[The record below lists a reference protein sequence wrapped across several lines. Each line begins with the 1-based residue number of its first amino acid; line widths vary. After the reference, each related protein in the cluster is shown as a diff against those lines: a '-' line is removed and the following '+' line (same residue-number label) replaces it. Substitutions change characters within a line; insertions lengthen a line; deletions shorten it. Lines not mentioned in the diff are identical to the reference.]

1 MTFTAYNSIQSP
13 SNGAHLLP
21 LFSTNDLCSSTWS
34 IEAPCDR
41 FWKWLVCSTPG
52 KEKNGIHPWIG
63 LLLRSVQLAVVAWF
77 GFLRVL
83 VFPYMST
90 PSIPDDE
97 EHNISAISYT
107 WNACTTDTIVTLI
120 GMWVSKLIGDTY
132 QAHINTNLVDLK
144 TDVNALKNHFE
155 APDGLIPT
163 MQKDID
169 TLKEDV
175 KVLKEDITDMKGDIK
190 MILNKLNGLFPT
202 HFNPARIVDINS
214 IDYPSKVIEGTVL
227 IDITSTTRSDPMTT
241 STTVD
246 LPDIT
251 EGLVNRKR
259 NQNTHEYRELQ
270 TASVRFGAPS
280 YKESALL
287 YDIRDDVTKRI
298 SRLKQD

>member
-1 MTFTAYNSIQSP
+1 
-13 SNGAHLLP
+13 
-21 LFSTNDLCSSTWS
+21 
-34 IEAPCDR
+34 
-41 FWKWLVCSTPG
+41 
-52 KEKNGIHPWIG
+52 
-63 LLLRSVQLAVVAWF
+63 VQLAVVAWF

-175 KVLKEDITDMKGDIK
+175 KVLKEDVKVLKEDVKVLKEDVKVLKEDVKVLKEDVKVLKEDIADMKGDIK